1 MVMRALKHLFM
12 PGWLAR
18 RAFGPASV
26 RAIERAIKD
35 SERRHRGEI
44 RFALEGPLHVTH
56 LRHSARQRA
65 RLVFALLDVWDT
77 EENTGVLIYVQLVD
91 RAIEIVADRGI
102 AKRVPQAEWDAIC
115 RAMERAFSSARRAR
129 NSDRMVATSSGVSMG
144 WARYASAPISSP
156 RVRCS
161 TSTKSAEI
169 CKTGVEAVRGS
180 ALICWQTV

>member
-1 MVMRALKHLFM
+1 MVIRGLKHLFM

-44 RFALEGPLHVTH
+44 RFALEGPLHVMH

-65 RLVFALLDVWDT
+65 RQVFALLDVWDT

-115 RAMERAFSSARRAR
+115 RAMERAFRADRYEEGALEAIGTVTAILARHFPPGAA
-129 NSDRMVATSSGVSMG
+129 NPNELPDKPVV
-144 WARYASAPISSP
+144 
-156 RVRCS
+156 
-161 TSTKSAEI
+161 
-169 CKTGVEAVRGS
+169 
-180 ALICWQTV
+180 L

>member
-26 RAIERAIKD
+26 CAIERAIKD

-65 RLVFALLDVWDT
+65 REVFALLDVWDT

-115 RAMERAFSSARRAR
+115 RAMERAFRAHRYEQGALEAIGTVTAILARHFPPGAA
-129 NSDRMVATSSGVSMG
+129 NPNELPDKPVV
-144 WARYASAPISSP
+144 
-156 RVRCS
+156 
-161 TSTKSAEI
+161 
-169 CKTGVEAVRGS
+169 
-180 ALICWQTV
+180 L

>member
-1 MVMRALKHLFM
+1 MVIRALKHLLM

-65 RLVFALLDVWDT
+65 RQVFALLHVWDT

-102 AKRVPQAEWDAIC
+102 AKRVPQAEWEAIC
-115 RAMERAFSSARRAR
+115 RAMERAFKAHRYEQGALEAIGTVTAILARHFPPGAA
-129 NSDRMVATSSGVSMG
+129 NPNELPDKPVV
-144 WARYASAPISSP
+144 
-156 RVRCS
+156 
-161 TSTKSAEI
+161 
-169 CKTGVEAVRGS
+169 
-180 ALICWQTV
+180 L